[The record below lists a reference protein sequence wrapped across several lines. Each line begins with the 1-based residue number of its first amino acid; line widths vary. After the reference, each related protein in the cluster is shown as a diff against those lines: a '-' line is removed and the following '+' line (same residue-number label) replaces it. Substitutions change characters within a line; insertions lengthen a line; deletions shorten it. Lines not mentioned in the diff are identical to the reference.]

1 MHIRH
6 LFTAILACLTLAL
19 AGCGNSKAKEQA
31 AVENFKKEAE
41 GLDVWMKEKQQ
52 AIGGNP
58 MAGVAMM
65 KELVAKLRS
74 MKSDDLPADLKQAWD
89 DFVAKIG
96 KMEALLS
103 EMGSDPAEMIKKA
116 SANPQFMQSFGERMK
131 AIEAEVRPAAERLR
145 EVGKKYG
152 LEKIGEIAP
161 K

>member
-1 MHIRH
+1 MNLRF
-6 LFTAILACLTLAL
+6 LFTSIVLAISLGFS
-19 AGCGNSKAKEQA
+19 GCDSKAKEQA

-41 GLDVWMKEKQQ
+41 GLEVWMKEKQKTV
-52 AIGGNP
+52 GGNP

-65 KELVAKLRS
+65 KELVAKLRTI
-74 MKSDDLPADLKQAWD
+74 KSDDLPSDLKDAWT

-103 EMGSDPAEMIKKA
+103 EMGSDPSEMIKKA
-116 SANPQFMQSFGERMK
+116 TADPKFMETFGARMK
-131 AIEAEVRPAAERLR
+131 AVEAEVKPAADRLR

-152 LEKIGEIAP
+152 VEGIGEIAP